1 MTNIPNILKTS
12 TNNDNNNNNSSSIN
26 ESIND
31 KNNGIYYN
39 KNLRE
44 KIDSYVINNNVS
56 IKEYLTKEDLDISQL
71 DTIANLSSFQP
82 VDKKE
87 EKNQLSAFPIKS
99 PK

>member
-12 TNNDNNNNNSSSIN
+12 INNDNNDNNNNNSSSIN
-26 ESIND
+26 KSIND
-31 KNNGIYYN
+31 NNNSIYYN

-71 DTIANLSSFQP
+71 DTIANLSTFQH
-82 VDKKE
+82 VDTE
-87 EKNQLSAFPIKS
+87 EKKKLILCFSN
-99 PK
+99 